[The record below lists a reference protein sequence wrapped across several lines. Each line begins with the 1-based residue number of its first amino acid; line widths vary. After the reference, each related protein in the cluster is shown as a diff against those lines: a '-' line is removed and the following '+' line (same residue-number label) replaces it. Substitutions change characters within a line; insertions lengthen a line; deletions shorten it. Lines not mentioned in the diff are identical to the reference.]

1 MAKGVFDNMSAAT
14 PKNHFSVGII
24 DDVTNN
30 SVSYD
35 ESFKLDDPAV
45 LSAVFYGLG
54 SDGTVGANK
63 NTIKIIGHETPNF
76 AQAYFVY
83 DSKKSGGITV
93 SHLRFGP
100 NPIRAPYLVRH
111 AQFVGCHQFSF
122 MQKYRVLRLRG
133 GRRGIP
139 AQLNLRRQNRLEPP
153 QPRGSTDDYRQEAQI
168 LRHRRHTASPK
179 GDGHWAAESTR

>member
-100 NPIRAPYLVRH
+100 NPIRAPYLGAPRAVRGLPPVLVH
-111 AQFVGCHQFSF
+111 AEIQSAPTARRKARYSCSTQSTT
-122 MQKYRVLRLRG
+122 QKPFGTTSTARFNRRL
-133 GRRGIP
+133 
-139 AQLNLRRQNRLEPP
+139 
-153 QPRGSTDDYRQEAQI
+153 STRSSNSTSST
-168 LRHRRHTASPK
+168 HTASPRRWA
-179 GDGHWAAESTR
+179 WAAESTR